1 MSSIT
6 IHDLDDGLEQRLRD
20 RAAEQNRSIEEEARE
35 ILHRALPA
43 ANSASE
49 NLADAIRRRVEAAGG
64 GVDLELPPRV
74 PMRDPPDFR

>member
-6 IHDLDDGLEQRLRD
+6 IHDLDDGLEQRLRE
-20 RAAEQNRSIEEEARE
+20 RAAEQKRSIEEEARE

-43 ANSASE
+43 AMLSAPE

-64 GVDLELPPRV
+64 GIDLELPPR